1 MSLEQLELPAQTIS
15 FDDRYSER
23 IRDELVSQYVG
34 SPLRT
39 VRTPAMIIDRS
50 IFARNCAEMHRK
62 CKQWNWKFR
71 AHIKTHKVS
80 RK

>member
-34 SPLRT
+34 SHLRM
-39 VRTPAMIIDRS
+39 VCTPTMIIDRS
-50 IFARNCAEMHRK
+50 IFA
-62 CKQWNWKFR
+62 
-71 AHIKTHKVS
+71 
-80 RK
+80 